1 MEKNKMIVLVGP
13 PSVGKST
20 WIKSNFPE
28 AYIISRDDIVDLV
41 SINYGWT
48 YDDMFATPPEDAKIG
63 DEDEK
68 YGKVIES
75 PSWMTWPDTVFD
87 KVFEA
92 NGNVQKLMNTR
103 ISNAHPSG
111 KDIIVDMTNMSANS
125 RKSAMKA
132 IEGNEDEYHKV
143 AVDFKF
149 KGGEEVIKKVAQK
162 RAESAKRMG
171 KSKTIPPSA
180 FEKMFSSYESPS
192 TSEGFD
198 EIKSVDNIEIL
209 KKSLNNDSKEDL
221 INEIRA
227 EIRKGL

>member
-1 MEKNKMIVLVGP
+1 MIVLVGP

>member
-1 MEKNKMIVLVGP
+1 MIVLVGP

-41 SINYGWT
+41 SYSYGWT
-48 YDDMFATPPEDAKIG
+48 YDDMFVTPPEDANIG
-63 DEDEK
+63 DEYEK
-68 YGKVIES
+68 YGEVVES
-75 PSWMTWPDTVFD
+75 PSWMTWSDTVFD

-92 NGNVQKLMNTR
+92 NGKVQKLM
-103 ISNAHPSG
+103 SSKVKSAHPSG
-111 KDIIVDMTNMSANS
+111 QDIVVDMTNMSANS

-132 IEGNEDEYHKV
+132 IEGNEDEYHKI

-149 KGGEEVIKKVAQK
+149 AGGEDTIKKVSQK
-162 RAESAKRMG
+162 RAEAAKIMG

-180 FEKMFSSYESPS
+180 FDRMFSSYESPS

-198 EIKSVDNIEIL
+198 EIMSVDNIEIL

-221 INEIRA
+221 ISEIRA
-227 EIRKGL
+227 EIRKNL

>member
-1 MEKNKMIVLVGP
+1 MIVLVGP

-198 EIKSVDNIEIL
+198 EIKSEDNIEIL

>member
-1 MEKNKMIVLVGP
+1 MKM
-13 PSVGKST
+13 K
-20 WIKSNFPE
+20 
-28 AYIISRDDIVDLV
+28 
-41 SINYGWT
+41 
-48 YDDMFATPPEDAKIG
+48 
-63 DEDEK
+63 K

>member
-198 EIKSVDNIEIL
+198 EIKSEDNIEIL